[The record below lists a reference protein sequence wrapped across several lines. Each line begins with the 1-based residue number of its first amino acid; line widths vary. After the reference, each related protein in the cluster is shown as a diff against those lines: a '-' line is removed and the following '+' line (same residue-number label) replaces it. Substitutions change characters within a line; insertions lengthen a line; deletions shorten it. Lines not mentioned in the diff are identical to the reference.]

1 MRCLRIVGSQFFA
14 TANEDLQ
21 KCILNCNFFL
31 LAVQQYR
38 VLLFQQLLPVPWSR
52 ELQSCMTTPNVFLKI
67 LEDSFEKLFF
77 LEEVIFNKLWQ
88 KHLINICQVIIL
100 YYYQKKEKLTLVK
113 CIGLQNFFI
122 RFSSF
127 ALFRSYFEKVRKH
140 SWVMGNQRKI
150 KSRMRLKQV
159 EMS

>member
-113 CIGLQNFFI
+113 CIGFRI
-122 RFSSF
+122 FSYDLAHLHYSVVF
-127 ALFRSYFEKVRKH
+127 CEGQEAMQ
-140 SWVMGNQRKI
+140 WVMCAKLN
-150 KSRMRLKQV
+150 LECV
-159 EMS
+159 

>member
-127 ALFRSYFEKVRKH
+127 AFFRSFLRRLG
-140 SWVMGNQRKI
+140 SNAMGNVRKI
-150 KSRMRLKQV
+150 KSRMRLKQ
-159 EMS
+159 